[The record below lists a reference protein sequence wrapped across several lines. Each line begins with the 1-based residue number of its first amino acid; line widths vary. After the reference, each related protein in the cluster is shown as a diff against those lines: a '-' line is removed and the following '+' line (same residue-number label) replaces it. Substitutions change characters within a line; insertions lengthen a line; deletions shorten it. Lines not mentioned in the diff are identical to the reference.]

1 MSSINAIISL
11 AAITPLGNAGLPLS
25 SRMPQNEPT
34 QKCNIKYSY
43 DYNIYSVYLATLCVR
58 IYLCYVNTS
67 VRGKVMLQNNSDSVI
82 SGSNTA

>member
-11 AAITPLGNAGLPLS
+11 TAITPIGNAGLLLP

-43 DYNIYSVYLATLCVR
+43 DYNIYSVHLSALCVR
-58 IYLCYVNTS
+58 TYLRYVHTP

-82 SGSNTA
+82 RGSNAA